1 MSDESR
7 FVPGAVRISPA
18 SNSFLFSFATGH
30 LANDWAP
37 AAVWLLAPAVAIAFD
52 LSPAELGLLLTIHS
66 AGAALA
72 YVPAGLLADRVSNR
86 GRLLVYTFWWVAAGY
101 VLASFA
107 SDFWTLAIL
116 LAIAGLGDA
125 AWHPIATGVLVQQSP
140 KRRAHALGVHAMGGT
155 LAEVLAPLSVGYLL
169 AFVDWQTALR
179 LSVTPPV
186 LMGIAFVFVAR
197 RIPVSPQRG
206 ITRTD
211 LASLWRVWRHPTGLR
226 MVAMISTYNMALMG
240 LLSMTPLFL
249 QREHGYSTFAA
260 GVVFSVML
268 LVGALVQPVVGR
280 FSDRVGR
287 KPVVV
292 FGAAAAAVTT
302 FVAFAVSKHAIA
314 VVPAL
319 VVSTALLVGIRAAI
333 LAAAVEFVGQRES
346 TTLGLVFAL
355 MDGVGALGA
364 LLAGLVGSVSLH
376 YVFPLA
382 GALAICALAVAT
394 QMRFLASGSAAH
406 PGGAAQ

>member
-1 MSDESR
+1 M
-7 FVPGAVRISPA
+7 
-18 SNSFLFSFATGH
+18 
-30 LANDWAP
+30 
-37 AAVWLLAPAVAIAFD
+37 
-52 LSPAELGLLLTIHS
+52 
-66 AGAALA
+66 
-72 YVPAGLLADRVSNR
+72 
-86 GRLLVYTFWWVAAGY
+86 
-101 VLASFA
+101 
-107 SDFWTLAIL
+107 
-116 LAIAGLGDA
+116 
-125 AWHPIATGVLVQQSP
+125 
-140 KRRAHALGVHAMGGT
+140 
-155 LAEVLAPLSVGYLL
+155 
-169 AFVDWQTALR
+169 
-179 LSVTPPV
+179 
-186 LMGIAFVFVAR
+186 
-197 RIPVSPQRG
+197 
-206 ITRTD
+206 
-211 LASLWRVWRHPTGLR
+211 
-226 MVAMISTYNMALMG
+226 
-240 LLSMTPLFL
+240 
-249 QREHGYSTFAA
+249 
-260 GVVFSVML
+260 
-268 LVGALVQPVVGR
+268 QPVVGR

-406 PGGAAQ
+406 PGAAAQ

>member
-7 FVPGAVRISPA
+7 FVPGAVRTRPA

-66 AGAALA
+66 VGAALA

-116 LAIAGLGDA
+116 LAIAGMGDA

-240 LLSMTPLFL
+240 LLM
-249 QREHGYSTFAA
+249 Q
-260 GVVFSVML
+260 
-268 LVGALVQPVVGR
+268 
-280 FSDRVGR
+280 D
-287 KPVVV
+287 
-292 FGAAAAAVTT
+292 
-302 FVAFAVSKHAIA
+302 
-314 VVPAL
+314 
-319 VVSTALLVGIRAAI
+319 
-333 LAAAVEFVGQRES
+333 
-346 TTLGLVFAL
+346 
-355 MDGVGALGA
+355 
-364 LLAGLVGSVSLH
+364 
-376 YVFPLA
+376 
-382 GALAICALAVAT
+382 
-394 QMRFLASGSAAH
+394 SG
-406 PGGAAQ
+406 